1 MADQE
6 LNNKEQDQEFTRR
19 SFGGQ
24 DHENARLNSQLIDN
38 QKKPKIKRSLFRK
51 IVNVFIGTFLGLILF
66 TLIVLGYTQTK
77 TFRETL
83 REKVIT
89 LVNEEINGKLNIEKL
104 DGTIFTSLFLQNTS
118 VVVDKDTL
126 FFAGNV
132 EVKISPLQILL
143 KKIYVRKILLEDVKI
158 AMLQDSNGE
167 WNFSKLVRPK
177 PEDTTKSSFPFM
189 VQVNDLQLHNIQF
202 TRQSYA
208 NYKSQQSYP
217 MINMN
222 DLRIN

>member
-6 LNNKEQDQEFTRR
+6 LNSKDQEHE
-19 SFGGQ
+19 Q
-24 DHENARLNSQLIDN
+24 DHENDRLSDQADEKQKQL
-38 QKKPKIKRSLFRK
+38 KVKRSLFRK

-118 VVVDKDTL
+118 VVVDNDTL
-126 FFAGNV
+126 FFARNI

-143 KKIYVRKILLEDVKI
+143 KKIFVRKILIEEVKI

-167 WNFSKLVRPK
+167 WNFSKLVKPK
-177 PEDTTKSSFPFM
+177 PEDTTKSSFPFF
-189 VQVNDLQLHNIQF
+189 VQVNDIQLHNIQF
-202 TRQSYA
+202 TRQSYS
-208 NYKSQQSYP
+208 NYKSQ
-217 MINMN
+217 
-222 DLRIN
+222 

>member
-1 MADQE
+1 M
-6 LNNKEQDQEFTRR
+6 
-19 SFGGQ
+19 
-24 DHENARLNSQLIDN
+24 I
-38 QKKPKIKRSLFRK
+38 
-51 IVNVFIGTFLGLILF
+51 
-66 TLIVLGYTQTK
+66 
-77 TFRETL
+77 
-83 REKVIT
+83 
-89 LVNEEINGKLNIEKL
+89 
-104 DGTIFTSLFLQNTS
+104 
-118 VVVDKDTL
+118 
-126 FFAGNV
+126 

-167 WNFSKLVRPK
+167 WNFSKLVKPK

-222 DLRIN
+222 DLRINNLHFAAQAFVDVDNSNYLLILKKLSFKPNLTRFSLKNISGEFAITKFCKHKKFVFLSDSSEVKLNARIDSLNLFGNVHLDDFKNIRLRSTQMQKHSTLMISHLLLQAQNY